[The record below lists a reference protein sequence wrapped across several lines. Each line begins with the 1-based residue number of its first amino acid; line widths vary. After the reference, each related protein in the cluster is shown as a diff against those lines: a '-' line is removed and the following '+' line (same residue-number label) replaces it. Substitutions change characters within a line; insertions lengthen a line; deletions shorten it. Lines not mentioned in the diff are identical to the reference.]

1 MTMFYSKI
9 DNAVSRYEFPDGT
22 EVAFAHDH
30 DADNPMEDFNDN
42 FASIGRS
49 GDRYTDH
56 DPNGFMKEMDDYEYA
71 LDQYVNEIHTSVYY
85 LTKAY
90 GERWFEN
97 PKAHESGLF
106 EELVEFLETEDEP
119 EKPAHLH
126 EYTLRATNEWGHPE
140 FRVVIDAE
148 AYEQFVGQEAT
159 PENLESE
166 AKAMVDLY
174 GAWAEGSVYMVGIT
188 LPDGETEYI
197 GGIYGDDYYTEEGAA
212 RVCYEFTGHNPL
224 SNN

>member
-1 MTMFYSKI
+1 MFYTTT
-9 DNAVSRYEFPDGT
+9 DNAVARYEFPDGT
-22 EVAFAHDH
+22 EVAFGYDH
-30 DADNPMEDFNDN
+30 DASNPLEDFDDG
-42 FASIGRS
+42 FASIGRVLGRGYS
-49 GDRYTDH
+49 DH

-71 LDQYVNEIHTSVYY
+71 LDQYVSEIHTSVYY
-85 LTKAY
+85 LTQKY

-126 EYTLRATNEWGHPE
+126 EYTLQATNEWGHPE
-140 FRVVIDAE
+140 FRVVINAE
-148 AYEQFVGQEAT
+148 EFEKRVGREAT
-159 PENLESE
+159 PENLASE
-166 AKAMVDLY
+166 AQALVDLY

-188 LPDGETEYI
+188 LPGEDTEYI

-212 RVCYEFTGHNPL
+212 RVCYEFTYHNPL
-224 SNN
+224 KND